1 LKDETRWHA
10 DTQDKMINIFKH
22 TTVEY
27 INSLSKDTMAER
39 IGIEVTEIGSDY
51 IKGKMPVDSRT
62 VQTYG
67 ILHGGASA
75 ALAETLGS
83 IAGMMTLDHEKEFCV
98 GLEINANHVRS
109 VRSGYVYGTAHPLHI
124 GSKTQ
129 VWEIKIENESG
140 QLTCVSRLTLA
151 ILPRNGEQNQKI
163 IGN

>member
-1 LKDETRWHA
+1 
-10 DTQDKMINIFKH
+10 MPNIFKP

-27 INSLSKDTMAER
+27 INSLGKGTMAER
-39 IGIEVTEIGSDY
+39 IGIEVTEIGDDY
-51 IKGKMPVDSRT
+51 LKGRMPVDSRT

-98 GLEINANHVRS
+98 GLEINANHLRG
-109 VRSGYVYGTAHPLHI
+109 VRSGYVYGTARPLHI
-124 GSKTQ
+124 GNKTQ

-140 QLTCVSRLTLA
+140 QMTCVSRLTLA
-151 ILPRNGEQNQKI
+151 ILAKNGEQNEKG
-163 IGN
+163 IGR